1 MDKGA
6 TYKLHIMNIIDLF
19 GGCNQLTTPKRKIK
33 KMVKSKQRTLFE
45 YFWQDIF
52 KDLPTDPVTKMP
64 ILKPFNGYIPER
76 MLPFDEAYRK
86 KETDCIVH
94 FYEDDRRFLRIFR
107 KPDKYLSFLKKCAL
121 IIEPDLSQFIDMP
134 PQIRA
139 AHAYLNRAIAVYL
152 QQQGCNMVSNL
163 TWSLRD
169 SYEYSLSGRPQF
181 SIVAVNCT
189 GILGHDVSMYV
200 WREGYKN
207 IVLPLHPTQ
216 IIRYGDRM
224 PDENTDISI
233 YFDNERLK
241 RLRHGS

>member
-1 MDKGA
+1 M
-6 TYKLHIMNIIDLF
+6 YLIDLF
-19 GGCNQLTTPKRKIK
+19 GDCIQSTKQEIK
-33 KMVKSKQRTLFE
+33 SKNMVKSKQRTLFE

-52 KDLPTDPVTKMP
+52 KELPIDPETRMP
-64 ILKPFNGYIPER
+64 ILKPYNGPIPGR
-76 MLPFDEAYRK
+76 MLAFDEAYRK
-86 KETDCIVH
+86 KDTDCIVH

-107 KPDKYLSFLKKCAL
+107 NPDKYLKFLKKCAL

-134 PQIRA
+134 HQIRA
-139 AHAYLNRAIAVYL
+139 AHAYLNRAMAVYL

-169 SYEYSLSGRPQF
+169 SYEYSLSGRPQY

-233 YFDNERLK
+233 FFDNERLK